1 MRFSIILRRF
11 EEMFLRM
18 KFAQE
23 KTEHYT
29 ILRVLSE
36 KLDNSVSPDLKSEFL
51 LLNKDG
57 VCNIILDLTET
68 RYCDSSGLSSVL
80 VANRL
85 CKNDNG
91 TLVLVGLQPSV
102 RKLITISQLESVL
115 QIVPT
120 VSEAIDYLFME
131 SIEKDLNKND

>member
-1 MRFSIILRRF
+1 MN
-11 EEMFLRM
+11 
-18 KFAQE
+18 FAQE

-29 ILRVLSE
+29 ILRVLAE
-36 KLDNSVSPDLKSEFL
+36 KLDSQIAPDLKSELL

-57 VCNIILDLTET
+57 VANVILDLSQT

-80 VANRL
+80 VGNRL

-91 TLVLVGLQPSV
+91 SLILVGLQPSI
-102 RKLITISQLESVL
+102 RKLITISQLDPVL
-115 QIVPT
+115 QMVPT

-131 SIEKDLNKND
+131 SIEKDLDNNE

>member
-1 MRFSIILRRF
+1 MLFNPFAEVWRNV
-11 EEMFLRM
+11 LRM

-29 ILRVLSE
+29 ILKVLSE

>member
-1 MRFSIILRRF
+1 MNFS
-11 EEMFLRM
+11 
-18 KFAQE
+18 QE

-29 ILRVLSE
+29 IVRVLAD
-36 KLDNSVSPDLKSEFL
+36 KLDSTIAPDLKSELL

-57 VCNIILDLTET
+57 VANIILDLSNT

-80 VANRL
+80 VGQRL
-85 CKNDNG
+85 CKSDNG
-91 TLVLVGLQPSV
+91 TLILTGLQPAI
-102 RKLITISQLESVL
+102 RKLITISQLDPVL

-131 SIEKDLNKND
+131 SIEKDINNE

>member
-1 MRFSIILRRF
+1 
-11 EEMFLRM
+11 M

-29 ILRVLSE
+29 ILKVLSE
-36 KLDNSVSPDLKSEFL
+36 KLDSSVSPDLKSEFL

-57 VCNIILDLTET
+57 VVNIILDLTDT
-68 RYCDSSGLSSVL
+68 RFCDSSGLSSVL

-102 RKLITISQLESVL
+102 RKLISISQLEPVL

>member
-1 MRFSIILRRF
+1 
-11 EEMFLRM
+11 M

-29 ILRVLSE
+29 ILKVLSE
-36 KLDNSVSPDLKSEFL
+36 KLDSSVSPDLKSEFL

-102 RKLITISQLESVL
+102 RKLITISQLEPVL

>member
-1 MRFSIILRRF
+1 
-11 EEMFLRM
+11 M

-29 ILRVLSE
+29 ILKVLSE

-51 LLNKDG
+51 LLNKEG
-57 VCNIILDLTET
+57 VSNIILDLTET